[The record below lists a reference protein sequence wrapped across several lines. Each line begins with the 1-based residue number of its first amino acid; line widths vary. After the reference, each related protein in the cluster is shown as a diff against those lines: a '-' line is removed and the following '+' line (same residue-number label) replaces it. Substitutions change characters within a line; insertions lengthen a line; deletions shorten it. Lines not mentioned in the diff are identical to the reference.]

1 MKLHCSKCDKQLTT
15 DLYKAKVSWVKGL
28 FGHKCVFNTW
38 SILDR
43 IPKNDYDEYAN
54 MKSGLFYETK
64 CNLKFN
70 NKYDDEL
77 PAQIVRKEKSQFV
90 VAQGSILDDIIPPF
104 KSGGGCCN
112 YGGEELSCSCG
123 ILLGDS
129 GKVEITVKVYT
140 NGVTTKYKIDRL
152 D

>member
-1 MKLHCSKCDKQLTT
+1 M
-15 DLYKAKVSWVKGL
+15 
-28 FGHKCVFNTW
+28 
-38 SILDR
+38 SI
-43 IPKNDYDEYAN
+43 YGYEEYN

-70 NKYDDEL
+70 NKYSDEL

-112 YGGEELSCSCG
+112 WGGTLLKCSCG
-123 ILLGDS
+123 NTLGEMNLDCWQDGS
-129 GKVEITVKVYT
+129 VWFIKENVRRS
-140 NGVTTKYKIDRL
+140 YK
-152 D
+152 